1 METLELFHGILFI
14 WLGILLPLA
23 LFVVIILYAIHKF
36 G

>member
-1 METLELFHGILFI
+1 METLELFHGVLSIGF
-14 WLGILLPLA
+14 GILLPLA

>member
-14 WLGILLPLA
+14 GLGFLLPLA
-23 LFVVIILYAIHKF
+23 LFVVIILFAIHKF